1 MFCNRVGASSGAG
14 KLHLLSLPEMQI
26 SFVVNSRLFGVDV
39 DDDGVIDW
47 DFPGTIDEEVV

>member
-1 MFCNRVGASSGAG
+1 
-14 KLHLLSLPEMQI
+14 MQI
-26 SFVVNSRLFGVDV
+26 SFVVNSRLFGVD